1 MLRVAR
7 RNPENEF
14 DTVTEEL
21 MKKTKREMRR
31 MVGIL
36 NDRGRVTVSLA
47 LEMVVVSG
55 RSNDVLKKYMMLCED
70 GMDQAAGRL
79 RGAGPLRAFLERFE
93 QYRYG
98 ARSSLASK
106 LGAPYIMQS
115 LAQKII
121 GVMICRTSTIM
132 EIARAINIA
141 FAVNFNLMQIA
152 KAIATL
158 PLHLTSRM
166 LTTIS

>member
-55 RSNDVLKKYMMLCED
+55 RSNDVL
-70 GMDQAAGRL
+70 
-79 RGAGPLRAFLERFE
+79 
-93 QYRYG
+93 
-98 ARSSLASK
+98 
-106 LGAPYIMQS
+106 
-115 LAQKII
+115 
-121 GVMICRTSTIM
+121 
-132 EIARAINIA
+132 
-141 FAVNFNLMQIA
+141 
-152 KAIATL
+152 
-158 PLHLTSRM
+158 
-166 LTTIS
+166 